1 VPEGDQRGVD
11 AVLQR
16 RAVTEQM
23 QPKAGQLTLT
33 ADRRSGS
40 QIAMT
45 PKRYMFGLSTDAAP
59 APARESMG

>member
-1 VPEGDQRGVD
+1 
-11 AVLQR
+11 
-16 RAVTEQM
+16 M

>member
-1 VPEGDQRGVD
+1 VD

-16 RAVTEQM
+16 RAVTDQM
-23 QPKAGQLTLT
+23 RPKARQLALT
-33 ADRRSGS
+33 ADRGSGS

-59 APARESMG
+59 APARQAMG